1 MIQINLANGLPVLL
15 FGILILMVGGAGM
28 LYYAYKWDE
37 KHKKDNHKK
46 DKHR

>member
-1 MIQINLANGLPVLL
+1 MIEINLANGLPVLL

-37 KHKKDNHKK
+37 KHKKD
-46 DKHR
+46 KHR